1 MIRNK
6 IKNYKTIA
14 SLACLAAVFGVSNAA
29 NAKPAKC
36 ELSIDGGGNYNGPC
50 NFVPMGGGSFEISAL
65 EKRKNLIGDL
75 ESIVVW
81 VGSAADLPPNEAF
94 YAYTRRGEAGRNGS
108 YLKRQK
114 SRPACWVG
122 EYDKIC
128 VF

>member
-1 MIRNK
+1 MMVTKMKNHK
-6 IKNYKTIA
+6 IIVGLICFA
-14 SLACLAAVFGVSNAA
+14 GVWGISSAA

-36 ELSIDGGGNYNGPC
+36 ELSIDGAGTYNGPC
-50 NFVPMGGGSFEISAL
+50 NFVPMRGGSFEISAL

-75 ESIVVW
+75 ESIAVW
-81 VGSAADLPPNEAF
+81 VGGTADLPPNEAL
-94 YAYTRRGEAGRNGS
+94 YAYTRRGDVGRNGS

-114 SRPACWVG
+114 NRPACWVG

>member
-1 MIRNK
+1 MIGTK
-6 IKNYKTIA
+6 MKNYKIIA
-14 SLACLAAVFGVSNAA
+14 GLISFAAVFGISNAA
-29 NAKPAKC
+29 NAKAAKC
-36 ELSIDGGGNYNGPC
+36 ELSIDGGGTYNGPC
-50 NFVPMGGGSFEISAL
+50 NFVPMRGGSFEISAL

-114 SRPACWVG
+114 NRPACWVG